1 MKKNYDKPISRQQ
14 KDRISSGLA
23 SLLWM
28 FVGAMIAVMVGVF
41 LYLSPLFDGFKVD
54 VDVNPSVAVQPLPT
68 TSEQPESYEFYE
80 VLPKREFQMGRSMV
94 GEKTEETAAA
104 SSVKPDVVVNADKA
118 TKVITPAEKVDTQN
132 QGVAI
137 VEEETTYDDDD
148 TATDNIKISTT
159 KKSYILQIRSYDNP
173 EEADLM
179 RAEVMMAGVDARVIK
194 RMDNGME
201 IYQVVSNVMNAS
213 EVSRASH
220 RLKENG
226 IDALI
231 VEQKH

>member
-80 VLPKREFQMGRSMV
+80 VLPKREFQMGRSVV
-94 GEKTEETAAA
+94 GEKTEEVAVA

-118 TKVITPAEKVDTQN
+118 TKVITSAEKVDTQN

-137 VEEETTYDDDD
+137 VEEETTYDGDD
-148 TATDNIKISTT
+148 AKDNIKISTT

-213 EVSRASH
+213 EVSHASR
-220 RLKENG
+220 RLKDNG

>member
-41 LYLSPLFDGFKVD
+41 LYLSPLFDSFKAD
-54 VDVNPSVAVQPLPT
+54 VDVNPPMQVQPLPAT
-68 TSEQPESYEFYE
+68 PEQPENYEFYE
-80 VLPKREFQMGRSMV
+80 VLPKREFQMGRSVV
-94 GEKTEETAAA
+94 GEKTEEVAVA
-104 SSVKPDVVVNADKA
+104 SSVKPDVVINADKA

-137 VEEETTYDDDD
+137 VEEETTYDGDD
-148 TATDNIKISTT
+148 TKDNIKISISQN
-159 KKSYILQIRSYDNP
+159 SYILQIRSYDNP
-173 EEADLM
+173 EEADRM
-179 RAEVMMAGVDARVIK
+179 RAEVMMSGVDARVIK
-194 RMDNGME
+194 RMDNDTE

-213 EVSRASH
+213 EVSRASR
-220 RLKENG
+220 RLKDNG

>member
-80 VLPKREFQMGRSMV
+80 VLPKREFQTGRSVV
-94 GEKTEETAAA
+94 GEKTEEVAVA

-118 TKVITPAEKVDTQN
+118 TKVITPTEKVDTQN

-137 VEEETTYDDDD
+137 VEEETTYDGDD
-148 TATDNIKISTT
+148 AKDNIKISTT

-213 EVSRASH
+213 EVSHASR
-220 RLKENG
+220 RLKDNG

>member
-54 VDVNPSVAVQPLPT
+54 VDVNSSVAVQPLPT

-80 VLPKREFQMGRSMV
+80 VLPKREFQMGRSVV
-94 GEKTEETAAA
+94 GEKTEEVAVA

-137 VEEETTYDDDD
+137 VEEETTYDGDD
-148 TATDNIKISTT
+148 TKDDIKISIAQN
-159 KKSYILQIRSYDNP
+159 SYILQIRSYDNP

-179 RAEVMMAGVDARVIK
+179 RAEVMMSGVDARVIK

-213 EVSRASH
+213 EVSHASR
-220 RLKENG
+220 RLKDNG

>member
-41 LYLSPLFDGFKVD
+41 LYLSPLFDSFKVD

-80 VLPKREFQMGRSMV
+80 VLPKREFQTGRSVV
-94 GEKTEETAAA
+94 GEKTEEVAVA

-118 TKVITPAEKVDTQN
+118 TKVITPTEKVDTQN

-137 VEEETTYDDDD
+137 VEEETTYDD

-213 EVSRASH
+213 EVSHASR
-220 RLKENG
+220 RLKDNG

>member
-80 VLPKREFQMGRSMV
+80 VLPKREFQMGRSVV
-94 GEKTEETAAA
+94 GEKTEETAVA

-118 TKVITPAEKVDTQN
+118 TKVITPTEKVDTQN

-137 VEEETTYDDDD
+137 VEEETTYDGDD
-148 TATDNIKISTT
+148 AKDNIKISTT

-213 EVSRASH
+213 EVSHASR
-220 RLKENG
+220 RLKDNG

>member
-80 VLPKREFQMGRSMV
+80 VLPKREFQTGRSVV
-94 GEKTEETAAA
+94 GEKTEETAVA

-118 TKVITPAEKVDTQN
+118 TKVITSAEKVDTQN

-213 EVSRASH
+213 EVSHASR
-220 RLKENG
+220 RLKDNG